1 MTSLS
6 PFVRE
11 LLAASLLNAGGQ
23 GVYWF
28 IGSPA
33 SYDASTARVVAVAL
47 QAIVGNLAGAWLLM
61 SHVRQTRAAA

>member
-6 PFVRE
+6 PFVRGV
-11 LLAASLLNAGGQ
+11 LAASLLNAGGQ

-28 IGSPA
+28 IGSTA

-47 QAIVGNLAGAWLLM
+47 QAVIGNLGGAWLLL
-61 SHVRQTRAAA
+61 SHFRETRAAA